1 MLHMPSM
8 YRVRANHLCM
18 HLRCFLAR
26 TCLKQDSQT
35 PDVIMPSDPAYDY
48 NLDTRG
54 SMIMLLQKLS
64 ASSMQI
70 ITPSPVSSPAG
81 ALSPGAMKTPSP
93 SLAALSRA
101 SHCFAPAMPMKSKAA
116 QKKRRRCVSWS
127 SDVPAPQ

>member
-1 MLHMPSM
+1 MLHMPVACQSPVHASEM
-8 YRVRANHLCM
+8 LSCPDM
-18 HLRCFLAR
+18 PQ
-26 TCLKQDSQT
+26 QDSQT